1 MRTRR
6 LAILSLTSLAV
17 AAPMAAAQ
25 GVPHAFTLD
34 GPKMGIAPVAGT
46 EGTYVVASRLWA
58 TTQQVHWF
66 TTGPPA
72 AIGSVPAPRFARLLA
87 KRAGGD
93 AARAPLA
100 HIMYERD
107 GRIAHFLATV
117 AAAAPTLGSPGTP
130 ALRLTL
136 TAMSPEQLQAV
147 AAGGGLFAR
156 TAKRCLATQTTP
168 PGAACTSPA
177 RRAQSQTS
185 SGRRGQASRIV
196 PGLPAGAVVTTLRN
210 VTTRFIV
217 TDPDGI

>member
-46 EGTYVVASRLWA
+46 DGTYVVASRLWA

-72 AIGSVPAPRFARLLA
+72 AIGSVPAPQFARLLA

-107 GRIAHFLATV
+107 RRIAHFLAT
-117 AAAAPTLGSPGTP
+117 
-130 ALRLTL
+130 
-136 TAMSPEQLQAV
+136 V

-177 RRAQSQTS
+177 RRAQSQTP